1 MTPTMSITPSE
12 TPTMTPTMTMTPSP
26 TSPPITL
33 GDWYLVG
40 DEGLFSGG
48 TVPNILA
55 GGDMFFT
62 YGNNNDQ
69 SAFTVTYNPNI
80 VDYYSCV
87 RFNTENSANVEYA
100 TLFQGFAVNG
110 GTMSLTQNGNTA
122 RYSFNPGLN
131 LVIDLGPYIQV
142 TFSSFGGAGGIT
154 QTQQSP
160 VSFVKNVP
168 ITITLRG

>member
-1 MTPTMSITPSE
+1 MSITPSE

-80 VDYYSCV
+80 VDYYSCI

-142 TFSSFGGAGGIT
+142 TFSSFGGAGGII

-168 ITITLRG
+168 ITVILRG